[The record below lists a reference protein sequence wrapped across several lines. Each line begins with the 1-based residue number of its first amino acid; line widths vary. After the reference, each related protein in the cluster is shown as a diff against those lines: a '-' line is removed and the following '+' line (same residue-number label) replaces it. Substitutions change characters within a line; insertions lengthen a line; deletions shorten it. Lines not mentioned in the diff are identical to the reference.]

1 MRRSPN
7 ATRKRMKT
15 RRSPEQ
21 GLFPFACEVNDMDA
35 LDAVDK
41 IRWFMELPE
50 ARPGL
55 PWDKEFENRAYIR
68 WACSELTQDLME
80 RLDIPAEM
88 TIDAFWFRMLQF
100 YHFAGT
106 PKMSKIFQIAM
117 DTADTIKSMI

>member
-1 MRRSPN
+1 
-7 ATRKRMKT
+7 MKT

-55 PWDKEFENRAYIR
+55 PWDKEFEKDR
-68 WACSELTQDLME
+68 
-80 RLDIPAEM
+80 
-88 TIDAFWFRMLQF
+88 
-100 YHFAGT
+100 
-106 PKMSKIFQIAM
+106 
-117 DTADTIKSMI
+117 KSVV